1 MDNINVVYTLL
12 TPFLLEKNLK
22 YTYDIWRAGDKRY
35 DIPRLLSMTTTV
47 QDLCKTL
54 QRMSW
59 ADMSDSDDENDV
71 PVAAPAKK
79 TTSWADSS
87 DSEDDVVAP
96 PKLVRSL
103 QKPKQDPPAILLPS
117 PSLSPVPSDSSDT
130 SEPVHGQPLK
140 LDEREVARE
149 QEMQQKIV
157 HGIRTL
163 IARNLPRDITV
174 HQLRDKFERFGILQD
189 IYIPKNMDRSSP
201 YFGTIKGFALIKFLR
216 HEDALRSFRTL
227 YRRTKFS
234 DKNVF
239 LEFANQDR

>member
-1 MDNINVVYTLL
+1 
-12 TPFLLEKNLK
+12 
-22 YTYDIWRAGDKRY
+22 
-35 DIPRLLSMTTTV
+35 MTTTV

-59 ADMSDSDDENDV
+59 ADMSDSDDSEDEDNI

-79 TTSWADSS
+79 ATSWADSS
-87 DSEDDVVAP
+87 DSEDEDDVVVP
-96 PKLVRSL
+96 PKLVRSVH
-103 QKPKQDPPAILLPS
+103 KPDVEPPAILLPS

-130 SEPVHGQPLK
+130 SEPVQGQPLK

-189 IYIPKNMDRSSP
+189 IYVPKNMDRSSP